1 MGCMGSSTVTHVV
14 HHYGDF
20 DADSAGFGSDASYGH
35 SMTHSGYGGA
45 SFSGSTVTGHYGTEF
60 SGATPYDVE
69 K

>member
-35 SMTHSGYGGA
+35 SMIHSGYGGA
-45 SFSGSTVTGHYGTEF
+45 SFSGSTDLGTTAP
-60 SGATPYDVE
+60 SSLQATPYDVE